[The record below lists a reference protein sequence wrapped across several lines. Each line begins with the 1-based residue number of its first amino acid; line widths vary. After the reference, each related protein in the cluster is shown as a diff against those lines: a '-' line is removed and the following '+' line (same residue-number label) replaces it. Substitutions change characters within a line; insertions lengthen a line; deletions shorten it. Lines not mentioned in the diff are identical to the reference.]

1 MKLIPLS
8 PPQQKQVLPY
18 LSTLLHQNFDNC
30 AAPTI
35 FFFLEKK
42 LVPPFK
48 KWGGVQKLWFVS
60 VPLVHVEYSIAFVS
74 SVLVW
79 Y

>member
-18 LSTLLHQNFDNC
+18 LSTRLHQ
-30 AAPTI
+30 
-35 FFFLEKK
+35 
-42 LVPPFK
+42 